1 MVHLLKVPIR
11 ASLVGLNARIVELWV
26 MWFTS
31 VISCMVIHLGTSSRI
46 RVSKVEVHPLLT
58 MWLQL
63 IIVVNRL

>member
-11 ASLVGLNARIVELWV
+11 ASLVGLNAHIVELWV

-31 VISCMVIHLGTSSRI
+31 VISYMVIHLGTSLRI
-46 RVSKVEVHPLLT
+46 RVSKVEVHPLPT